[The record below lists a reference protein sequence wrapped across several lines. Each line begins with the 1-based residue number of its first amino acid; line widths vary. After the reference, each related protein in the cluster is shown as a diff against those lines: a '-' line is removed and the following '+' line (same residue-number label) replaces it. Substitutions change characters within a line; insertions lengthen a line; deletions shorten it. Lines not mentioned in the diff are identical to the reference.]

1 MLVSYKEKP
10 YKKHGFTWPPHP
22 LQISTIIFFLYN
34 ILTYYIVIT
43 PALMSPDMN
52 MHSQILAG
60 VLGCIYGILTIIM
73 TVYAFQTTIIDPT
86 DVTVYLERE
95 AQVKGYDV
103 MEFDVNTY
111 EYYCNVCKTHV
122 LEGTKHCQ

>member
-10 YKKHGFTWPPHP
+10 YKRNGFTWPPHP
-22 LQISTIIFFLYN
+22 LQISTTIFFLYN

-43 PALMSPDMN
+43 PALMSPEVN

-60 VLGCIYGILTIIM
+60 VLGSIYGILTIIM
-73 TVYAFQTTIIDPT
+73 TVYTFQTTMIDPT

-103 MEFDVNTY
+103 VEFDVN
-111 EYYCNVCKTHV
+111 
-122 LEGTKHCQ
+122 